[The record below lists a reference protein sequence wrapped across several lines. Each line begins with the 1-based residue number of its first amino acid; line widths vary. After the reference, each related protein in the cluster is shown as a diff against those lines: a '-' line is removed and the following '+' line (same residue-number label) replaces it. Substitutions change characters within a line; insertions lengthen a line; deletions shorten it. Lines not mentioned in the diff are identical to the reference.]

1 MAITSAISDLFS
13 SIYELFASFFGAIY
27 AVIHGA
33 FSAVYNFIAA
43 ILSLVQNVIT
53 EAIHLTG
60 GVGKFVASKYSH
72 DFLRSILLHLS
83 LLVIYSN
90 SPGISYMLMLINL

>member
-33 FSAVYNFIAA
+33 FMAVWNFIVA

-60 GVGKFVASKYSH
+60 GVGKFVASEYFKPFFFQQFYFPSQ
-72 DFLRSILLHLS
+72 LS
-83 LLVIYSN
+83 LLYTPSA
-90 SPGISYMLMLINL
+90 GIFW